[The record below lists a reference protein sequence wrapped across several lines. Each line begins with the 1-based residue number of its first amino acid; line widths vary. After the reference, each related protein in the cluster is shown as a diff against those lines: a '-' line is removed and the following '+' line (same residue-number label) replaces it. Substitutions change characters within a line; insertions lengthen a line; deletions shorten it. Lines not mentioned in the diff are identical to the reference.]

1 MRVNAPWFVL
11 FLLDLISRPQVNESS
26 VIIISM
32 ALQAAILFVSKSKRD
47 STLVD
52 DEIIRKSARPI
63 GEEGQV
69 LENSSTPT

>member
-47 STLVD
+47 STLLD
-52 DEIIRKSARPI
+52 DEIIRESASPI